1 MGQYIQ
7 ETFPKFEEKA
17 PDKWN
22 EALRWAFGQSSKP
35 AAPGKGPDP
44 KDNAP
49 KVNITINVPRD
60 GNDLLFM
67 NKEGLLTKQIQED
80 LSNGQVI
87 EIFSV
92 LEPRKIQLGLGYNKN
107 IERWLIVF
115 FSDITEK
122 VKK

>member
-1 MGQYIQ
+1 MGQ
-7 ETFPKFEEKA
+7 
-17 PDKWN
+17 
-22 EALRWAFGQSSKP
+22 
-35 AAPGKGPDP
+35 
-44 KDNAP
+44 
-49 KVNITINVPRD
+49 V
-60 GNDLLFM
+60 
-67 NKEGLLTKQIQED
+67 LTKQIQED